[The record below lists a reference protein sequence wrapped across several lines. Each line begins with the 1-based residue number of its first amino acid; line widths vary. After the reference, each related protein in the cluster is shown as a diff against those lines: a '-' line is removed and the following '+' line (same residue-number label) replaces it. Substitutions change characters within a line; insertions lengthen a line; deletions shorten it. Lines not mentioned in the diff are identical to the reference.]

1 MGLTIDRVLIANTEI
16 ERAIRGAL
24 EAVGVPQGEEWSATM
39 TALSRTSAWELI
51 LQGPPRVKSAY
62 FDWEIVEADGAA
74 RYRKLF
80 QGKDEQNVQYVK
92 NGVRKLVWSRIQFRD
107 NPIRTHDAALGQ
119 AFEDTVWELLR
130 HEEMRPLQVR
140 FGVWREGVESLRFVC
155 KVERHATPPFD
166 GQLPWSWWS
175 SLVQTPQELAAEL
188 DKALQ
193 ARRKREAEN
202 LALRRARQARM
213 QAPWPGQVARPDAP
227 GSPRETHRQI
237 AV

>member
-1 MGLTIDRVLIANTEI
+1 MGLTIDRVLIANSET

-24 EAVGVPQGEEWSATM
+24 EAVGVPPGEEWSATM

-51 LQGPPRVKSAY
+51 LQGPTRTKSAY
-62 FDWEIVEADGAA
+62 FDWEIVESDGAA

-92 NGVRKLVWSRIQFRD
+92 NGVRKLVWSRIQFGE
-107 NPIRTHDAALGQ
+107 NPIRLHDEALGQ
-119 AFEDTVWELLR
+119 AFEDAVWDHLR

-155 KVERHATPPFD
+155 KVELHATPPFD

-175 SLVQTPQELAAEL
+175 SLVRNPQELAGEL
-188 DKALQ
+188 EKALQ

-202 LALRRARQARM
+202 LALRRAREARLQASWS
-213 QAPWPGQVARPDAP
+213 QAGTARAA
-227 GSPRETHRQI
+227 RETHRQI

>member
-1 MGLTIDRVLIANTEI
+1 MGLTIDRVLIANSET

-24 EAVGVPQGEEWSATM
+24 EAVGVPPGEEWSAMM
-39 TALSRTSAWELI
+39 TALSRSSAWELI
-51 LQGPPRVKSAY
+51 LQGPTRTKSAY
-62 FDWEIVEADGAA
+62 FDWEIVEGDGAA

-92 NGVRKLVWSRIQFRD
+92 NGVRKLVWSRIQFGE
-107 NPIRTHDAALGQ
+107 NPIRVHDEALGQ
-119 AFEDTVWELLR
+119 GFEDAAWELLR

-155 KVERHATPPFD
+155 KVELHATPPFD

-175 SLVQTPQELAAEL
+175 SLVRTPQELAGEL
-188 DKALQ
+188 EKALQ

-202 LALRRARQARM
+202 LALRRAREARLQASWSQAR
-213 QAPWPGQVARPDAP
+213 PARPAH
-227 GSPRETHRQI
+227 RETHGQI

>member
-1 MGLTIDRVLIANTEI
+1 MGLTIDRVLIANSET

-24 EAVGVPQGEEWSATM
+24 EGLGVPPGEEWAATM
-39 TALSRTSAWELI
+39 TALSRSSAWELI
-51 LQGPPRVKSAY
+51 LQGPTRIKSAH
-62 FDWEIVEADGAA
+62 FDWEIVEADGGA
-74 RYRKLF
+74 RYRRLY

-92 NGVRKLVWSRIQFRD
+92 NGVRKLVWSQIQFCD
-107 NPIRTHDAALGQ
+107 NPIRSHDQAVGQ
-119 AFEDTVWELLR
+119 AFEDTVWALLR
-130 HEEMRPLQVR
+130 HEEIRPLQVR

-175 SLVQTPQELAAEL
+175 SLVRTPQELAAEL

-202 LALRRARQARM
+202 LALRRAREARLQA
-213 QAPWPGQVARPDAP
+213 AWPEARA
-227 GSPRETHRQI
+227 GRNANRESHRQI

>member
-1 MGLTIDRVLIANTEI
+1 MGLTIDRVLIANSET

-24 EAVGVPQGEEWSATM
+24 EGVGVPPGEDWAATM
-39 TALSRTSAWELI
+39 TALSRSSAWELI
-51 LQGPPRVKSAY
+51 LQGPTRTKSAY
-62 FDWEIVEADGAA
+62 FDWEIVEGDGGA
-74 RYRKLF
+74 RYRRLY

-92 NGVRKLVWSRIQFRD
+92 NGVRKLFWSRIQFGE
-107 NPIRTHDAALGQ
+107 NPIRSHDEALGQ
-119 AFEDTVWELLR
+119 AFEDAVWGLLR
-130 HEEMRPLQVR
+130 QEEMRPLQVR

-166 GQLPWSWWS
+166 GHLPWSWWS
-175 SLVQTPQELAAEL
+175 SLVRTPSELGAEL

-202 LALRRARQARM
+202 LALRRAREARLQA
-213 QAPWPGQVARPDAP
+213 AWPEAARAGRNANRD
-227 GSPRETHRQI
+227 SHRQI

>member
-1 MGLTIDRVLIANTEI
+1 MGLTIDRVLIANSET

-24 EAVGVPQGEEWSATM
+24 EGVGVPPGEDWTAIM
-39 TALSRTSAWELI
+39 TALSRSSAWELI
-51 LQGPPRVKSAY
+51 LQGPTRIKSAY
-62 FDWEIVEADGAA
+62 FDWEIVEGGGGA
-74 RYRKLF
+74 RYRRLY

-92 NGVRKLVWSRIQFRD
+92 NGVRKLVWSRIQFAE
-107 NPIRTHDAALGQ
+107 NPIRSHDEALGQ

-130 HEEMRPLQVR
+130 QEEMRPLQVR

-155 KVERHATPPFD
+155 KVERRATPPFD

-175 SLVQTPQELAAEL
+175 SLVRTPQELGAEV

-202 LALRRARQARM
+202 LALRRAREARLQA
-213 QAPWPGQVARPDAP
+213 AWPEARA
-227 GSPRETHRQI
+227 GSNANRDSHRQI

>member
-1 MGLTIDRVLIANTEI
+1 MGLTIDRVLIANSET

-24 EAVGVPQGEEWSATM
+24 EGVGVPPGEDWTATM
-39 TALSRTSAWELI
+39 TALSRSSSWELI
-51 LQGPPRVKSAY
+51 LQGPIRTKSAY
-62 FDWEIVEADGAA
+62 FDWEIVEGDGTA
-74 RYRKLF
+74 RYRRLY

-92 NGVRKLVWSRIQFRD
+92 NGVRKLVWSRIQFGD
-107 NPIRTHDAALGQ
+107 NPIRTHDEALGQ
-119 AFEDTVWELLR
+119 AFEDAVWDQLR

-155 KVERHATPPFD
+155 KVERHAPPPFD

-175 SLVQTPQELAAEL
+175 SLVRTPQELAAEL

-202 LALRRARQARM
+202 LALRRAREARLQAAAWSGER
-213 QAPWPGQVARPDAP
+213 AGRNAHRD
-227 GSPRETHRQI
+227 SHRQI

>member
-1 MGLTIDRVLIANTEI
+1 MGLSIDRVLIANTET

-24 EAVGVPQGEEWSATM
+24 EALGVPPGEEWSATM
-39 TALSRTSAWELI
+39 IAPSRSSAWELI
-51 LQGPPRVKSAY
+51 LQGPTRTKSAY
-62 FDWEIVEADGAA
+62 FDWEIVEGDGAA
-74 RYRKLF
+74 RYRKLY

-92 NGVRKLVWSRIQFRD
+92 NGVRKLVWSRIQFGE
-107 NPIRTHDAALGQ
+107 NPIRAHHEALGQ
-119 AFEDTVWELLR
+119 AFEDAVWDLLR

-155 KVERHATPPFD
+155 KVELHATPPFD

-175 SLVQTPQELAAEL
+175 SLVRTPQELATEL
-188 DKALQ
+188 EKALQ

-202 LALRRARQARM
+202 LALRRAREARLQASWS
-213 QAPWPGQVARPDAP
+213 QTRPSAH
-227 GSPRETHRQI
+227 RETHRQI

>member
-1 MGLTIDRVLIANTEI
+1 MGLTIDRVLIANSDT

-24 EAVGVPQGEEWSATM
+24 EGVGVPPGEDWTATM
-39 TALSRTSAWELI
+39 TALSRSSAWELI
-51 LQGPPRVKSAY
+51 LQGPSRTKSAY
-62 FDWEIVEADGAA
+62 FDWEIVEGEGAA

-92 NGVRKLVWSRIQFRD
+92 NGVRKLLWSRIQFGE
-107 NPIRTHDAALGQ
+107 NPIRTHDEALGQ
-119 AFEDTVWELLR
+119 GFEDAVWELLR
-130 HEEMRPLQVR
+130 NEEMRPLQVR

-175 SLVQTPQELAAEL
+175 SLVRTPQELGAEL

-202 LALRRARQARM
+202 LALRRAREARLQAAWPEAQAR
-213 QAPWPGQVARPDAP
+213 AARNAHRD
-227 GSPRETHRQI
+227 SHRQI

>member
-1 MGLTIDRVLIANTEI
+1 MGLTIDRVLIANSET

-24 EAVGVPQGEEWSATM
+24 EAVGVPPGEEWSATM
-39 TALSRTSAWELI
+39 TALSRSSAWELV
-51 LQGPPRVKSAY
+51 LQGATRTKAAY
-62 FDWEIVEADGAA
+62 FDWEIVEADGTA
-74 RYRKLF
+74 RYRKLY

-92 NGVRKLVWSRIQFRD
+92 NGVRKLVWSRIQFAE
-107 NPIRTHDAALGQ
+107 NPIRSHDDPLGQ

-175 SLVQTPQELAAEL
+175 SLVRTPQELAGEL

-193 ARRKREAEN
+193 SRRKREAEN
-202 LALRRARQARM
+202 LALRRAREARLQA
-213 QAPWPGQVARPDAP
+213 AWPETRPGRAAH
-227 GSPRETHRQI
+227 RETHRQI

>member
-1 MGLTIDRVLIANTEI
+1 MGLTIDRVLIANSET

-24 EAVGVPQGEEWSATM
+24 EGVGVPTGEDWTATM
-39 TALSRTSAWELI
+39 TALSRSSAWELI
-51 LQGPPRVKSAY
+51 LQGPTRTKSAY
-62 FDWEIVEADGAA
+62 FDWEIVEGDGAA
-74 RYRKLF
+74 RYRRLY

-92 NGVRKLVWSRIQFRD
+92 NGVRKLVWSRIQFAE
-107 NPIRTHDAALGQ
+107 NPIRSHDDALGQ

-166 GQLPWSWWS
+166 GHLPWSWWS
-175 SLVQTPQELAAEL
+175 SLVRTPQELGAEL

-202 LALRRARQARM
+202 LALRRAREARLQA
-213 QAPWPGQVARPDAP
+213 AWPEAARAGRNAHRD
-227 GSPRETHRQI
+227 THRQI

>member
-1 MGLTIDRVLIANTEI
+1 MGLTIDRVLIANSET

-24 EAVGVPQGEEWSATM
+24 EAVGVPPGEEWSASM
-39 TALSRTSAWELI
+39 TALSRSSAWELI
-51 LQGPPRVKSAY
+51 LQGPTRTKSAY
-62 FDWEIVEADGAA
+62 FDWEIVEGDGAA

-92 NGVRKLVWSRIQFRD
+92 NGVRKLVWSRIQFGE
-107 NPIRTHDAALGQ
+107 NPIRSHDEALGQ
-119 AFEDTVWELLR
+119 AFEDAVWELLR

-175 SLVQTPQELAAEL
+175 SLVRTPQELAAEL

-202 LALRRARQARM
+202 LALRRAREARLQA
-213 QAPWPGQVARPDAP
+213 AAWTGARAGRAAHRD
-227 GSPRETHRQI
+227 THRQI

>member
-1 MGLTIDRVLIANTEI
+1 MGLTIDRVLIANSET
-16 ERAIRGAL
+16 ERAIRGTL
-24 EAVGVPQGEEWSATM
+24 EAVGVPPGEEWSATM
-39 TALSRTSAWELI
+39 TALSRSSAWELI
-51 LQGPPRVKSAY
+51 LQGPTRTKSAY
-62 FDWEIVEADGAA
+62 FDWEIVEGEGAA

-92 NGVRKLVWSRIQFRD
+92 NGVRKLLWSRIQFGE
-107 NPIRTHDAALGQ
+107 NPIRTHDESLGQ
-119 AFEDTVWELLR
+119 GFEDAVWELLR
-130 HEEMRPLQVR
+130 NEEMRPLQVR

-155 KVERHATPPFD
+155 KVELHATPPFD

-175 SLVQTPQELAAEL
+175 SLVRTPQELASEL

-202 LALRRARQARM
+202 LALRRAREARLQAR
-213 QAPWPGQVARPDAP
+213 WSEARP
-227 GSPRETHRQI
+227 GRTTHRETHGQI

>member
-1 MGLTIDRVLIANTEI
+1 MGLTIDRVLIANSET

-24 EAVGVPQGEEWSATM
+24 EGVGIPPGEDWTATM
-39 TALSRTSAWELI
+39 TALSRSSAWELI
-51 LQGPPRVKSAY
+51 LQGPTRIKSAY
-62 FDWEIVEADGAA
+62 FDWEIVEGDGAA
-74 RYRKLF
+74 RYRRLY

-92 NGVRKLVWSRIQFRD
+92 NGVRKLVWSRIQFAE
-107 NPIRTHDAALGQ
+107 NPIRSHDDALGQ

-175 SLVQTPQELAAEL
+175 SLVRTPQELAAEL

-202 LALRRARQARM
+202 LALRRAREARLQA
-213 QAPWPGQVARPDAP
+213 AWPEARAGRNAHRD
-227 GSPRETHRQI
+227 SHRQI

>member
-1 MGLTIDRVLIANTEI
+1 MGLTIDRVLIANSET

-24 EAVGVPQGEEWSATM
+24 EGVGVPPGEDWTATM
-39 TALSRTSAWELI
+39 TALSRSSSWELI
-51 LQGPPRVKSAY
+51 LQGPIRTKSAY
-62 FDWEIVEADGAA
+62 FDWEIVEGDGTA
-74 RYRKLF
+74 RYRRLY

-92 NGVRKLVWSRIQFRD
+92 NGVRKLVWSRIQFGD
-107 NPIRTHDAALGQ
+107 NPIRTHDEALGQ
-119 AFEDTVWELLR
+119 AFEDAVWDQLR

-175 SLVQTPQELAAEL
+175 SLVRTPQELAAEL

-202 LALRRARQARM
+202 LALRRAREARLQAAAWSGER
-213 QAPWPGQVARPDAP
+213 AGRHSHRD
-227 GSPRETHRQI
+227 SHRQI

>member
-1 MGLTIDRVLIANTEI
+1 MGLTIDRVLIANSET

-24 EAVGVPQGEEWSATM
+24 QAVGVPPGEEWTATM

-51 LQGPPRVKSAY
+51 LQGPSRTKSAY
-62 FDWEIVEADGAA
+62 FDWEIVEGDGAA

-92 NGVRKLVWSRIQFRD
+92 NGVRKLVWSRIQFGE
-107 NPIRTHDAALGQ
+107 NPIRAHDETLGQ
-119 AFEDTVWELLR
+119 AFEDAVWELLR
-130 HEEMRPLQVR
+130 NEEMRPLQVR

-155 KVERHATPPFD
+155 KVELHATPPFD

-175 SLVQTPQELAAEL
+175 SLVRTPQELASEL
-188 DKALQ
+188 EKALQ

-202 LALRRARQARM
+202 LALRRAREARLQAR
-213 QAPWPGQVARPDAP
+213 WSEARSGRNAH
-227 GSPRETHRQI
+227 RETHRQI

>member
-1 MGLTIDRVLIANTEI
+1 MGLTIDRVLIANSET

-24 EAVGVPQGEEWSATM
+24 EAVGVPPGEEWSASM
-39 TALSRTSAWELI
+39 TALSRSSAWELM
-51 LQGPPRVKSAY
+51 LQGPTRTKSAY
-62 FDWEIVEADGAA
+62 FDWEIVEGDGAA

-80 QGKDEQNVQYVK
+80 QGKDEQNVQYVR
-92 NGVRKLVWSRIQFRD
+92 NGVRKLVWSRIQFDD
-107 NPIRTHDAALGQ
+107 NPIRSHDEALGQ
-119 AFEDTVWELLR
+119 AFEDAVWELLR

-175 SLVQTPQELAAEL
+175 SLVRTPQELAAEL

-202 LALRRARQARM
+202 LALRRAREARLQA
-213 QAPWPGQVARPDAP
+213 AAWSGARAGRAAHRD
-227 GSPRETHRQI
+227 THRQI

>member
-1 MGLTIDRVLIANTEI
+1 MALSIDRVLIANSET

-24 EAVGVPQGEEWSATM
+24 EGVGVPPGEDWTATM
-39 TALSRTSAWELI
+39 TALSRSSAWELV
-51 LQGPPRVKSAY
+51 LQGPTRTKSAY
-62 FDWEIVEADGAA
+62 FDWEIVEGDGSA
-74 RYRKLF
+74 RYRRLY

-92 NGVRKLVWSRIQFRD
+92 NGVRKLVWSRIQFAE
-107 NPIRTHDAALGQ
+107 NPIRTQDAALGQ
-119 AFEDTVWELLR
+119 AFEDTVWEMLR

-175 SLVQTPQELAAEL
+175 SLVRTPQELGAEL

-202 LALRRARQARM
+202 LALRRAREARLQAAWPEAQAR
-213 QAPWPGQVARPDAP
+213 AARNAHRD
-227 GSPRETHRQI
+227 SHRQI